1 MASSI
6 RKTVGLLTLVLV
18 LVLTGTACAD
28 LYWEALQET
37 SGGATGSSQT
47 VKTFYSQTA
56 SRVESGN
63 SVMIIDY
70 GRMISYQ
77 LDPTKKTYS
86 EVDLNKLA
94 EGPPGQGREAGDK
107 GKMFQQMMKNMMD
120 SIEVTPVDEQ
130 KQIAGYDCRRVNVK
144 MMMVESE
151 YWVSKDVPGYQEL
164 KRISGQVADKLKGNP
179 MLAQMT
185 QAGMLNKLDGFPVQV
200 VTHAQQRTVTT
211 TLQKIEEKSLSS
223 DLFQV
228 PSGYTQVEHP
238 SRGGVKRQ
246 P

>member
-1 MASSI
+1 MASGI
-6 RKTVGLLTLVLV
+6 RKAVGVLTLVL
-18 LVLTGTACAD
+18 LFALTGTAWAD

-37 SGGATGSSQT
+37 SGGPTGTGQT
-47 VKTFYSQTA
+47 VKTYYSQTA
-56 SRVESGN
+56 SRVESGS

-70 GRMISYQ
+70 NRMISYQ
-77 LDPTKKTYS
+77 LEPAKKTYS

-94 EGPPGQGREAGDK
+94 EGPPGMGQDKGDK

-120 SIEVTPVDEQ
+120 SVEVTPVDEQ
-130 KQIAGYDCRRVNVK
+130 KKIAGYDCRRVNVK
-144 MMMVESE
+144 MMMMESE
-151 YWVSKDVPGYQEL
+151 YWVSKEVPGYQEL
-164 KRISGQVADKLKGNP
+164 KRISAQVADKLKGNP

-185 QAGMLNKLDGFPVQV
+185 QAGMLSKLDGFPVQV

-211 TLQKIEEKSLSS
+211 TLQKIEEKALDS

-228 PSGYTQVEHP
+228 PSGYTRVEHP
-238 SRGGVKRQ
+238 SRGGAKRR